1 VVANGDLNRFF
12 AGDPTAGVYMA
23 GFYIVMM
30 FGLPSM
36 ALAIYLTT
44 PKERQK
50 RVGAILAS
58 VAFTSFLT
66 GITEPLEFLFMFEA
80 PILYIIHATL
90 TGVALATTHFLDIH
104 HGFGFSAGFF
114 DYFINY
120 KLAQRPLLIV
130 PLGII
135 FGFIYFTT
143 SYYIIKS

>member
-1 VVANGDLNRFF
+1 
-12 AGDPTAGVYMA
+12 MA

-44 PKERQK
+44 PKKYRK

-80 PILYIIHATL
+80 PLLYLIHAIL
-90 TGVALATTHFLDIH
+90 TGLALAVSQF
-104 HGFGFSAGFF
+104 
-114 DYFINY
+114 
-120 KLAQRPLLIV
+120 
-130 PLGII
+130 
-135 FGFIYFTT
+135 
-143 SYYIIKS
+143 